1 MTRTKTSQGRTPGPL
16 GIIAVE
22 FALTLLVLLPLAFA
36 AGEFLRIS
44 VYDQTLARATHL
56 AAIGA
61 GRDPGA
67 CELSARNAFAADDMA
82 AWLFDR
88 NDDGRIGFVSGQGPD
103 GTAEQEVRIDIV
115 ADDGDLSNGVVYDQ
129 ALCGVSGSMI
139 QVRSVIRAR
148 MPFGIGHLAR
158 EHVSWALNQT

>member
-1 MTRTKTSQGRTPGPL
+1 MTRTKTSRGRGSGPL

-36 AGEFLRIS
+36 AGEFFRIS
-44 VYDQTLARATHL
+44 FYDQTLARATHL
-56 AAIGA
+56 AAVAA

-67 CELSARNAFAADDMA
+67 CQLSARNGFAGDDVA

-88 NDDGRIGFVSGQGPD
+88 DDDGRIGFVAGQGPD
-103 GTAEQEVRIDIV
+103 GSAEQEVRIDIV
-115 ADDGDLSNGVVYDQ
+115 ADDGDLSNGVVFNQ

-148 MPFGIGHLAR
+148 MPFGIGHVAR